1 MATLGKALLLF
12 ALLLAIGGAVL
23 LLLARTGMS
32 RLPGDVVIR
41 RKNVTV
47 YMPLGLTIVVSLLLT
62 LALNLFSRR

>member
-1 MATLGKALLLF
+1 
-12 ALLLAIGGAVL
+12 VL

-47 YMPLGLTIVVSLLLT
+47 YVPLGLTIVVSLLLT

>member
-47 YMPLGLTIVVSLLLT
+47 YMPLGLTIVVSLVLT